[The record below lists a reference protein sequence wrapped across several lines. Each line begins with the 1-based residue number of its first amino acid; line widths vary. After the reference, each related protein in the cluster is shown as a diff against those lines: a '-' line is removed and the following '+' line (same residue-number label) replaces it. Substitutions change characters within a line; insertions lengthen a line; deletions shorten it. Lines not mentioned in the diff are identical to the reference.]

1 MSAVMDR
8 LDGPVSPDVNAA
20 GLGAPVGGLRYDWKT
35 TSGPEDVGEVP
46 AIVRG
51 WIPDGARVLDVG
63 CGTGSLTLRYMEGK
77 NCRLLGVEPDAERA
91 AVARSRGLDV
101 VTGLMDEA
109 LLEKHGPF
117 DLIIFSD
124 VLEHVPAPAS
134 LLLLAKT
141 GLAPG
146 GVIVASVPNV
156 AHWSVRLMLL
166 FGRFDYR
173 PSGIMDA
180 THLRWFTRKT
190 IQGLFEYSGMRV
202 LDVSPS
208 AGAWMR
214 PYHVKPLRL
223 VPRSVRIGV
232 VRSLA
237 RMLPRLFG
245 YQMVVRATVD

>member
-1 MSAVMDR
+1 MSAVTAR
-8 LDGPVSPDVNAA
+8 LDGPASPDANAL
-20 GLGAPVGGLRYDWKT
+20 GLGPRVGGLRYDWNT
-35 TSGPEDVGEVP
+35 TFGPQDVGEVP
-46 AIVRG
+46 SIIRG
-51 WIPDGARVLDVG
+51 WVPEGARVLDVG
-63 CGTGSLTLRYMEGK
+63 CGTGSHTLKYMDGK
-77 NCRLLGVEPDAERA
+77 KCQFLGVEPDADRA
-91 AVARSRGLDV
+91 ALARSRGLNV
-101 VTGLMDEA
+101 VTGLMDDD
-109 LLEKHGPF
+109 LLAQHGPF
-117 DLIIFSD
+117 DMIIFSD

-134 LLLLAKT
+134 LLDLAKT

-214 PYHVKPLRL
+214 AYHIWPLRFM
-223 VPRSVRIGV
+223 PKAMRMSV
-232 VRSLA
+232 VRGLA
-237 RMLPRLFG
+237 RLLPRLFG
-245 YQMVVRATVD
+245 YQMVVRATVA